1 MAADPQVISQNL
13 RSLCDQYP
21 SISEVCRQIGIN
33 RQQFNKYLSGT
44 YAPSRG
50 NLAQI
55 CEFFKIDP
63 DTIQLPPA
71 RFERLVKRRNEFD
84 LRMLT
89 GYGRLTISEAQDRE
103 IQKNLE
109 RYCGLYHCYY
119 LSPVVKKTVR
129 RGLVSI
135 YQEAGETLSKY
146 MERNRHPPER
156 SRAADVYRMSGMVS
170 MHGDKLYQIDYRIG
184 SVNSFSMTI
193 LYESARDP
201 IELLTGI
208 VLGVYDQGQNTIFAT
223 RCLYV
228 ALGDDYTVKEALKMC
243 GGFPDDDPS
252 IPPGVAQMVRN
263 RLAVGT
269 GVMTGDMGI

>member
-1 MAADPQVISQNL
+1 MCN
-13 RSLCDQYP
+13 QYP

-55 CEFFKIDP
+55 CRFFKIDP
-63 DTIQLPPA
+63 DTIQLPHA
-71 RFERLVKRRNEFD
+71 QFQRLVNRRNEFD

-89 GYGRLTISEAQDRE
+89 DYGRLTISEQQDRE
-103 IQKNLE
+103 IQKSLE
-109 RYCGLYHCYY
+109 RYCGLYHRYY
-119 LSPVVKKTVR
+119 LSPVAKNTVQ

-146 MERNRHPPER
+146 MERNRNPNPG
-156 SRAADVYRMSGMVS
+156 SRAADVYRMTGMVS
-170 MHGDKLYQIDYRIG
+170 MHGERVYQIDYRVG
-184 SVNSFSMTI
+184 AVNSLSMTI
-193 LYESARDP
+193 LYESVHYP

-208 VLGVYDQGQNTIFAT
+208 VLGVHEQGKNIIFAT

-243 GGFPDDDPS
+243 GSFADDDPS
-252 IPPGVAQMVRN
+252 IPPGVAQLLKN
-263 RLAVGT
+263 RLAAGT
-269 GVMTGDMGI
+269 RVLTGDMSI